1 MLSSFA
7 RDYLLSADPYT
18 AMVFVWSS
26 LIDGDLAYIVVQVA
40 TNDLIIL
47 VVFTPS
53 VVLFVAIL
61 LLGGILTRI
70 IITGNKDKEYF

>member
-7 RDYLLSADPYT
+7 RDYLLSADPCT

-70 IITGNKDKEYF
+70 IITRNKDKEYF